1 MSNKSQSNA
10 LVRINRYALDIN
22 EFYDNLDYDKF
33 EFIICGTEQ
42 FWAPKLGARQLP
54 DGSMVSPSLE
64 DMSPFLSA
72 EELAASRF
80 VDEAGA
86 DGTDL

>member
-1 MSNKSQSNA
+1 MDSTDDLGA
-10 LVRINRYALDIN
+10 GIDAFLATPGAGICEVV
-22 EFYDNLDYDKF
+22 
-33 EFIICGTEQ
+33 CGTEQ

>member
-1 MSNKSQSNA
+1 MLIYVKN
-10 LVRINRYALDIN
+10 LVVMFLIAVGQKVKLLIHL
-22 EFYDNLDYDKF
+22 ETSLS
-33 EFIICGTEQ
+33 EVVCGTEQ